1 MRCGMNH
8 RHLALL
14 ATAAALAGCSSTQVD
29 RHTTTKYEKT
39 PLAKVDHVTPEV
51 AAERPHERIATGR
64 MSTKGRM
71 AKNLPAEARKL
82 TAKLGGDAY
91 VVTQGNTSTRM
102 TGGLLGTWRDET
114 VADMT
119 FDVIRWRV
127 APAAA
132 TPPKPAKPGQPATA
146 TPAPEPEKKKKWYW
160 PW

>member
-1 MRCGMNH
+1 MNL
-8 RHLALL
+8 RFLTPLFAVV
-14 ATAAALAGCSSTQVD
+14 TFAGCSSMQVD

-51 AAERPHERIATGR
+51 AAERPHDKLATAR

-82 TAKLGGDAY
+82 TAKLGGNAY
-91 VVTQGNTSTRM
+91 FVTEGTSSTRM

-114 VADMT
+114 VANMT
-119 FDVIRWRV
+119 FEVIRWRAV
-127 APAAA
+127 PASAS
-132 TPPKPAKPGQPATA
+132 PAKPGQPATT
-146 TPAPEPEKKKKWYW
+146 TPPPVPAKKKHWYW